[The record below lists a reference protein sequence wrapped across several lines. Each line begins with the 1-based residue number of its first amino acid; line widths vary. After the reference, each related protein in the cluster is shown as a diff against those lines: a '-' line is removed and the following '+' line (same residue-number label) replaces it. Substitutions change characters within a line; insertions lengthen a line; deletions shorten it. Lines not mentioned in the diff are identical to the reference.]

1 MVSEGSLGGVGFSLR
16 RFSRYWGLEAE
27 KGRSSKPILQQYPL
41 SYIYIYQGVHSTR
54 VYSTR
59 VYIVLE
65 YTVLEYIV
73 LEYTVPECI

>member
-41 SYIYIYQGVHSTR
+41 SYIYIYIYTR
-54 VYSTR
+54 E
-59 VYIVLE
+59 YIVLE

-73 LEYTVPECI
+73 LEYTVPEYI